1 MYTDAGRRGCSMFTN
16 ICITV
21 LVWPNDN
28 QFHKATVYL
37 VHRPPC
43 LASSSSSN
51 GAARGS
57 TTAAMIAVCTNQP
70 ISPRNSAT
78 SLQPTVYFHIQPMLH
93 TIRKCSA
100 ITSTSHCPVIQYD
113 TIRWTIF
120 TSTQKVMSSHLNLP

>member
-1 MYTDAGRRGCSMFTN
+1 MYTDAGRRGGSMFTN

-21 LVWPNDN
+21 LVWPNDG

-57 TTAAMIAVCTNQP
+57 TTAH
-70 ISPRNSAT
+70 RNDSSLHKPTHLT
-78 SLQPTVYFHIQPMLH
+78 SELSYKPTTYRILPHSVYVAYH
-93 TIRKCSA
+93 
-100 ITSTSHCPVIQYD
+100 
-113 TIRWTIF
+113 
-120 TSTQKVMSSHLNLP
+120 